1 MAIQYPG
8 STSDI
13 LAFEGMSLYD
23 RLEDGL
29 LAPVRSMLFGNNAY
43 LNTPYMA
50 TPYSA
55 LSGGSKDSYNVYHLQ
70 VRIRMDC
77 TFGILTHCWAML
89 RSAIPMS
96 VSVKKTVALVCAL
109 GKLHNFCID
118 TKGDNMDIPMAT
130 PADKWQIEMNGG
142 VPLVPA
148 PGAQSTRDVIP
159 ASEGGFW

>member
-23 RLEDGL
+23 RLENGL
-29 LAPVRSMLFGNNAY
+29 LAPGLYLFGNNKH

-50 TPYSA
+50 VPSSA
-55 LSGGSKDSYNVYHLQ
+55 VSGGSKDSCNFYLLL
-70 VRIRMDC
+70 VRIRIEC
-77 TFGILTHCWAML
+77 AFRILTHHWAIL

-96 VSVKKTVALVCAL
+96 VSVKKTIALVCAL

-118 TKGDNMDIPMAT
+118 TKSNMDFPMPS
-130 PADKWQIEMNGG
+130 PADEWEN
-142 VPLVPA
+142 
-148 PGAQSTRDVIP
+148 
-159 ASEGGFW
+159 